1 MSSSYGETIRFTLFG
16 QSHGPVVGVTMEG
29 VPPGFPID
37 LEALQAFLNRRA
49 PGRSPT
55 ATARREEDRP
65 EFLSGLV
72 GNVTCGAPLTAVI
85 PNRDIHPQDYRSL
98 RDCPRPGHGDYTA
111 QAKFHGAQDAAGGGH
126 LSGRLTA
133 PLCIAGG
140 ICLQLLAREG
150 VTAEHVLKEARR
162 AADGY
167 LKQGLA
173 WNRRLERLPAPL
185 WAALGAVVAS
195 AGWLGWLFLL

>member
-150 VTAEHVLKEARR
+150 VTI
-162 AADGY
+162 AAHIQAIGDQEDLPFDPVAVGGGRCRHDSDHFRG
-167 LKQGLA
+167 QGGGGL
-173 WNRRLERLPAPL
+173 R
-185 WAALGAVVAS
+185 
-195 AGWLGWLFLL
+195 GWRH

>member
-1 MSSSYGETIRFTLFG
+1 MSSSETIRFTLFG

-72 GNVTCGAPLTAVI
+72 GNVTCGAPLTAVG
-85 PNRDIHPQDYRSL
+85 DL
-98 RDCPRPGHGDYTA
+98 AGHGHRQCRPA
-111 QAKFHGAQDAAGGGH
+111 
-126 LSGRLTA
+126 LLRL
-133 PLCIAGG
+133 
-140 ICLQLLAREG
+140 
-150 VTAEHVLKEARR
+150 
-162 AADGY
+162 
-167 LKQGLA
+167 
-173 WNRRLERLPAPL
+173 
-185 WAALGAVVAS
+185 
-195 AGWLGWLFLL
+195 